1 MSDHALTS
9 LSAPAAQLARA
20 ASRPRRVAISCIFL
34 LTALGWSALALMS
47 VDSGSPWAAI
57 CHQGWAGEITV
68 AGVALLAGM
77 WVAMTLAM
85 MIPSAAPTILTYAE
99 IADTAARKGDAIVS
113 PFVLTAG
120 YIAVW
125 LGFALAIAIIQATAG
140 QLAGD
145 GNPAVSRIVT
155 GLIFAGAGLYQF
167 SALKHACLHQC
178 RHPFQFFFTNW
189 KTTARGV
196 FGLGIRQGL
205 FCLGCCWAA
214 MTVMAALGVM
224 NIVWMVMLGIVM
236 IVEKL
241 AAGRWPSYAIGM
253 GLIAIGFGFMV
264 LGTTG
269 NF

>member
-9 LSAPAAQLARA
+9 LSVPAAQLARL
-20 ASRPRRVAISCIFL
+20 ASRPRWVALSCIFL

-47 VDSGSPWAAI
+47 VESGSPWAVI
-57 CHQGWAGEITV
+57 CHQGWAGEIT
-68 AGVALLAGM
+68 ASGVTLLAGM

-85 MIPSAAPTILTYAE
+85 MIPSAAPMILTYAE
-99 IADTAARKGDAIVS
+99 IADTAARKGHAIVS

-120 YIAVW
+120 YAAVW
-125 LGFALAIAIIQATAG
+125 LGFAVAIAIVQAAAG
-140 QLAGD
+140 QLAGG
-145 GNPAVSRIVT
+145 GNPALSRIVA
-155 GLIFAGAGLYQF
+155 GLIFSGAGLYQF
-167 SALKHACLHQC
+167 SALKQACLRQC

-196 FGLGIRQGL
+196 LGLGIRQGL

-214 MTVMAALGVM
+214 MTVMAAFGVM

-241 AAGRWPSYAIGM
+241 AAGRWPSYAIGI
-253 GLIAIGFGFMV
+253 GLIAIGLGFMV
-264 LGTTG
+264 SGAAGYL
-269 NF
+269 

>member
-1 MSDHALTS
+1 MSDHALIS
-9 LSAPAAQLARA
+9 LSVPAAQLARL
-20 ASRPRRVAISCIFL
+20 ASRPRGIAISCIFL

-47 VDSGSPWAAI
+47 VESGSPWAAI

-68 AGVALLAGM
+68 AGVTLLAGM

-85 MIPSAAPTILTYAE
+85 MIPSAAPMILTYAE

-120 YIAVW
+120 YITVW
-125 LGFALAIAIIQATAG
+125 LGFALVIAAIQTTAG

-145 GNPAVSRIVT
+145 GNPAVSRMVA
-155 GLIFAGAGLYQF
+155 GLIFGSAGLYQF

-224 NIVWMVMLGIVM
+224 NIVWMVVLGIVM

-241 AAGRWPSYAIGM
+241 AASRWPSYAIGT